1 MSLFGLGSML
11 KVNPSFG
18 SGGRSK
24 DDNFLGYGGIN
35 KSNEEMKG
43 EGKTNLLGVKGQ
55 RQAGGEEWFV
65 EVKAPSAMGDRTS
78 VPYAKVLPKYR
89 EAAEK
94 SIDRKE
100 IPKEHEKRVRE
111 YFESLTGGK
120 K

>member
-1 MSLFGLGSML
+1 MSMFGMGSM
-11 KVNPSFG
+11 PSPIRGFG

-24 DDNFLGYGGIN
+24 DNFFAGYGGIN
-35 KSNEEMKG
+35 KSDQEQKG
-43 EGKTNLLGVKGQ
+43 EGQTNLLGVRGQ

-65 EVKAPSAMGDRTS
+65 EVKAPSAMGDKTS
-78 VPYAKVLPKYR
+78 VPYARVLPKYR

>member
-1 MSLFGLGSML
+1 MG
-11 KVNPSFG
+11 NFG

-24 DDNFLGYGGIN
+24 DNFFAGAGGIN
-35 KSNEEMKG
+35 KSSEEMKG
-43 EGKTNLLGVKGQ
+43 EGKTNPLGVRGQ
-55 RQAGGEEWFV
+55 RREEGEEWFV
-65 EVKAPSAMGDRTS
+65 EVKAPSAMGDKTS
-78 VPYAKVLPKYR
+78 VPYARVLPKYR